1 MHCST
6 ESNKNNLNLKIWIV
20 QRRHSYQFVR
30 GNQCTLRIPWQ
41 QWPKRGA
48 IFLCIKSIQEIAWFP
63 LALSPL
69 PFHER
74 DFGPTLLTELRKSSL
89 FESRIVFQ
97 TKYFVSI
104 RPYCQLFIS
113 CCLERFPGGNFFWRR
128 LRLHC
133 LYVLTAEVLH
143 CGAARSL
150 RFPAIVKRCLYCS
163 THRIKRW
170 QNGKL
175 WCLQRLHLKVA
186 LPHRKLC
193 FSRQEFVQQ
202 TTDCVGVG

>member
-104 RPYCQLFIS
+104 LLLFNS
-113 CCLERFPGGNFFWRR
+113 CCLERFPGGNFLWRR

-133 LYVLTAEVLH
+133 LYVWQRKYCTAGQREAFASPRLLNVVYIVVLTELKDDRMENY
-143 CGAARSL
+143 GAYSG
-150 RFPAIVKRCLYCS
+150 FISK
-163 THRIKRW
+163 
-170 QNGKL
+170 
-175 WCLQRLHLKVA
+175 
-186 LPHRKLC
+186 
-193 FSRQEFVQQ
+193 
-202 TTDCVGVG
+202 